1 MPTTDAA
8 RFHTVLPVAFQTMRL
23 VSEGLDVF
31 EAFRVLDRI
40 TDAGDWHDR
49 MAAAGDDWA
58 QRGADAETHGHTLS
72 AERAFR
78 QSAGFY
84 LGAALWNV
92 PDPALTTPT
101 YMKCVAAFRRAAAL
115 TTHPAMTPVTIP
127 FEGVDLPGYL
137 YRPEGLSDGE
147 KVPAVIVIGGTDA
160 TKEEADGLG
169 ARELALRGVAV
180 LTFDGPGQGEP
191 LRLHNLVSRPDYETV
206 LSRAID
212 VLETVDFVDTGRIGL
227 LGASLGTYY
236 ATRGATDPRVKALVC
251 HGSIFDMVSESTRMQ
266 TRPDHANF
274 RLITGKTSAEDIRAY
289 FAAYNLAEIAPTV
302 NCPVL
307 VVHSGQDNIVA
318 ADSGHRLRDAFGD
331 NAELVFLEDGLHCC
345 IEYYARL
352 QPRMYDWLIDR
363 LKAA

>member
-1 MPTTDAA
+1 MPKTDAA

-40 TDAGDWHDR
+40 GDASDWHGQ
-49 MAAAGDDWA
+49 MSAAGDEWM
-58 QRGADAETHGHTLS
+58 QRGEDAEAAGHKLS

-78 QSAGFY
+78 QSTSFY

-101 YMKCVAAFRRAAAL
+101 YMKCVAAFSRAAAL
-115 TTHPAMTPVTIP
+115 ARPVMTPVTIP
-127 FEGVDLPGYL
+127 FEGIDLPGYL
-137 YRPEGLSDGE
+137 YRPDIAEGE

-180 LTFDGPGQGEP
+180 LVFDGPGQGEP

-206 LSRAID
+206 LSCAID
-212 VLETVDFVDTGRIGL
+212 VLEKVDFVDADRIGL
-227 LGASLGTYY
+227 VGASLGTYY
-236 ATRGATDPRVKALVC
+236 GTRGATDPRVKALVC
-251 HGSIFDMVSESTRMQ
+251 HGALFDMVSESSRMQ

-274 RLITGKTSAEDIRAY
+274 KLITGKQSAEEIRDY
-289 FAAYNLAEIAPTV
+289 FSAYNLAAIAPKV

-307 VVHSGQDNIVA
+307 IVHSGEDNLVA
-318 ADSGHRLRDAFGD
+318 AEAGYRLRDAFGD
-331 NAELVFLEDGLHCC
+331 NAELVFLDDGLHCC

-352 QPRMYDWLIDR
+352 QPRMYDWIIDR
-363 LKAA
+363 LREV